1 MEVKNGK
8 LIVYKGDQFNQKI
21 KGVDWG
27 LAQIV
32 FALYH
37 VNTES
42 LKAVWVKEPTAEFP
56 EAGEIKPTGIASD
69 VLQFE
74 VPATV
79 TSSIPAGD
87 YYLEVKGAVQAVPAQ
102 LISIVKTEFF
112 KLKKSITNGRI

>member
-21 KGVDWG
+21 EGVDWV

-37 VNTES
+37 LNTES
-42 LKAVWVKEPTAEFP
+42 LKAVWVKEPTSEFP

-69 VLQFE
+69 ILQFE
-74 VPATV
+74 VPATI

-87 YYLEVKGAVQAVPAQ
+87 YYLEVKGAVAAVPEVI
-102 LISIVKTEFF
+102 ISIVKLDFF

>member
-8 LIVYKGDQFNQKI
+8 LIVYKGDQFTQKI
-21 KGVDWG
+21 EGVDWG

-42 LKAVWVKEPTAEFP
+42 LKAVWVKEPTDEFP
-56 EAGEIKPTGIASD
+56 EAGEIRPTGIASD
-69 VLQFE
+69 ILQFE